1 MFEKLSEAKK
11 EILTFKLI
19 SSIIINFLRIR
30 EIYGKI
36 KDKNLIETVVTIK
49 GCSGV
54 IYDILT
60 LNVVSLMYKT
70 IPIYNTVRKIYKNIR
85 KRYKK
90 E

>member
-1 MFEKLSEAKK
+1 MFEKLSEVKK

-30 EIYGKI
+30 ELYGKI
-36 KDKNLIETVVTIK
+36 KDKKLIETAVTIK
-49 GCSGV
+49 DFSGV

-60 LNVVSLMYKT
+60 LNIISLMYKT